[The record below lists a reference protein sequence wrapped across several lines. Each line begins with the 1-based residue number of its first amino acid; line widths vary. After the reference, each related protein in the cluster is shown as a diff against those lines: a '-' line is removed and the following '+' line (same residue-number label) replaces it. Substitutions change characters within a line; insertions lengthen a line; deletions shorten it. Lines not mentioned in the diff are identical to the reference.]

1 MPPLRSPMISGR
13 CCIKVC
19 QVKGTFMVIGTKKV
33 FIPAVLGI
41 SLMAG
46 CSSEAGV
53 HVEENTVMIDSAG
66 LRLDIPESW
75 SVMTGK
81 SIYEEIYPRYSD
93 AFDSAAELEKALK
106 EAGEE
111 YIVYALPADS
121 SAVLVVTLQD
131 MTPETG
137 ERPTL
142 EKLARTLHDGTLFDY
157 QASGYRTGSNS
168 VFEQT
173 EIAGREGVLSFF
185 ELYLPQEVAQ
195 ETSEPRFEMAQELFM
210 FEDGNDVWSI
220 QFICSEKESELRIE
234 EILSKSD

>member
-1 MPPLRSPMISGR
+1 MVKE
-13 CCIKVC
+13 IK
-19 QVKGTFMVIGTKKV
+19 KI
-33 FIPAVLGI
+33 FIPAVLVI

-46 CSSEAGV
+46 CSSPDTGV
-53 HVEENTVMIDSAG
+53 RMEESAVIIDSAG
-66 LRLDIPESW
+66 IRLDIPEGW
-75 SVMTGK
+75 SAMTGE

-93 AFDSAAELEKALK
+93 SFDSAEELEKALN

-121 SAVLVVTLQD
+121 SAILLITLQD
-131 MTPETG
+131 MTSETG

-185 ELYLPQEVAQ
+185 ELYIPQEAADAR
-195 ETSEPRFEMAQELFM
+195 EPSEPLFEMAQELFM
-210 FEDGNDVWSI
+210 FEDGEDVWSV
-220 QFICSEKESELRIE
+220 QFICSEKENVLRIGD
-234 EILSKSD
+234 ILSKSG